1 MKIERTF
8 VGLDVHAR
16 SVVACA
22 LDDVTG
28 ELSKARL
35 VPDHETIMTWLRGL
49 NWSGAGQAVS
59 ISVRYRSRRS
69 ASS

>member
-1 MKIERTF
+1 MEIERTF

-35 VPDHETIMTWLRGL
+35 VPDNETILRG
-49 NWSGAGQAVS
+49 WG
-59 ISVRYRSRRS
+59 R
-69 ASS
+69 